1 MGLPKNYQQKVNLP
15 KRIKALNNLTFYTF
29 KYKLTLDEDFMKKLY
44 EELDNNVAETME
56 EFIGSIT
63 ITKNG
68 DTFGE
73 KRFSAVNSVK
83 ATQKWD
89 EWMSKAVDMEIISE
103 YEAIEVTQKT
113 FKEELESKK
122 LLDILNIKENS

>member
-1 MGLPKNYQQKVNLP
+1 MGLPKNYQEKVNLP
-15 KRIKALNNLTFYTF
+15 NRIKALSSLNFYTF

-44 EELDNNVAETME
+44 EELDNNVSETME

-63 ITKNG
+63 ICKNG

-73 KRFSAVNSVK
+73 KRFSATNGVK

-89 EWMSKAVDMEIISE
+89 EWMEKAVDMKIISD
-103 YEAIEVTQKT
+103 YEATEVIERN
-113 FKEELESKK
+113 FEEELEAKK
-122 LLDILNIKENS
+122 LLDILKIKNNS